1 MGAVYRILTKHLL
14 CIVISVETNIVV
26 CIAVHHFHGIT
37 YEYSALAFVVAALQ
51 ISSAQQC
58 KSRLSQSNA
67 VRNT

>member
-26 CIAVHHFHGIT
+26 CIAVHHFHGFT

-51 ISSAQQC
+51 ISSAQ
-58 KSRLSQSNA
+58 
-67 VRNT
+67 